1 MEERKE
7 ELNFIVN
14 MIYNMCV
21 KYEVALIPCETK
33 KGTKYV
39 GILDNTTGKTYA
51 MINGEKD

>member
-1 MEERKE
+1 MKERQEEIS
-7 ELNFIVN
+7 FIVT

-21 KYEVALIPCETK
+21 EYQMALVPCETK

-51 MINGEKD
+51 MINEKKD